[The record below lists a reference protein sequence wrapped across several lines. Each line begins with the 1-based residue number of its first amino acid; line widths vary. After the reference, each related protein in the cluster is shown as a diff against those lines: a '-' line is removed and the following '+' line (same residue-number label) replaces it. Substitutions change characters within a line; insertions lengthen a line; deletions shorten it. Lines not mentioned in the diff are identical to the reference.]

1 MDPLK
6 KILPEIQDLI
16 HQHWTCDEILEC
28 STVSK
33 FWYKT
38 IGSSQC
44 CMSKIWVD
52 VGDRFNDPSKAD
64 IKSFRISQR
73 KYENFKISE
82 MENGLQILLFPRR
95 RWKRAK
101 IDIQS
106 FLSFNEYV
114 NLLEIANDSLIDLE
128 IFDMDIDESE
138 NPCEGLNFEELTR
151 LRISS
156 VTLSAVIP
164 FNQPLKNLKKLIID
178 DIRTNED
185 TLTEFINRQSNL
197 THLGTS
203 SKIFFMLSRSSH
215 NCLFNLKFLHVEQ
228 NQEFPK
234 HDDDESLSDLRHL
247 ISTQSELKWVVLS
260 DWTCEKS
267 FHEFYSLPNIERI
280 SIEYFDAD
288 AGKIELKVAPK
299 SNKTLSRIDFEC
311 EDMKLD
317 WVQSILQRLVDVKT
331 LYFFH
336 ISTDLLKILSDRK
349 KLECIKFCSIFDGY
363 REILDLPEHRH
374 LNLEEEKY
382 FDYRNII

>member
-1 MDPLK
+1 MDPLR
-6 KILPEIQDLI
+6 KIFPEIQDLI
-16 HQHWTCDEILEC
+16 FQHWTTDEVLEC

-38 IGSSQC
+38 IGNSQC

-52 VGDRFNDPSKAD
+52 VGDRFNEPSKTDNKA
-64 IKSFRISQR
+64 FRVSQR

-114 NLLEIANDSLIDLE
+114 NLLKIANDSLIDLE

-138 NPCEGLNFEELTR
+138 NQCEGLKFNELMR
-151 LRISS
+151 LKISS

-164 FNQPLKNLKKLIID
+164 FNQPLNNLKKLIID
-178 DIRTNED
+178 DIRTNEE
-185 TLTEFINRQSNL
+185 TLIEFINCQSNL

-203 SKIFFMLSRSSH
+203 SKFFFMLSKRTN
-215 NCLFNLKFLHVEQ
+215 NCKVNLEFLHVEQ
-228 NQEFPK
+228 NHQEFPK
-234 HDDDESLSDLRHL
+234 HDDESLSDLHHF
-247 ISTQSELKWVVLS
+247 ISTQSQLKWIVLS
-260 DWTCEKS
+260 DWTCETS

-288 AGKIELKVAPK
+288 AEKIQLETSPK
-299 SNKTLSRIDFEC
+299 SNKSLARIDFEC

-317 WVQSILQRLVDVKT
+317 WINSVLQRLVDIKI

-336 ISTDLLKILSDRK
+336 ISMDLLKILSTRK
-349 KLECIKFCSIFDGY
+349 NLECIKFCSIFDGY
-363 REILDLPEHRH
+363 LEILDQPEHRH
-374 LNLEEEKY
+374 LKFEEEKY